1 MKMSKEKLESCFVKV
16 KLFAYC
22 KKLVGKEEIKLEL
35 GNQANVA
42 DLKKII
48 LKKYPQL
55 SSLMPSCIV
64 AVNHTVGNEST
75 MITHQDEVALFPP
88 VSGG

>member
-1 MKMSKEKLESCFVKV
+1 MSKEKLESCFVKV

-22 KKLVGKEEIKLEL
+22 KKLVGKDEIKIEL
-35 GNQANVA
+35 GNQTTVA
-42 DLKKII
+42 DVKKII
-48 LKKYPQL
+48 LKRYPQL
-55 SSLMPSCIV
+55 SSLMSPCII

-75 MITHQDEVALFPP
+75 LIKHQDEVALFPP

>member
-1 MKMSKEKLESCFVKV
+1 MSKEKLESCFVKV

-22 KKLVGKEEIKLEL
+22 KKLVGKNEIELEL
-35 GNQANVA
+35 GNQTTVA
-42 DLKKII
+42 DVKKII
-48 LKKYPQL
+48 LKMYPQL

-64 AVNHTVGNEST
+64 AVNHTVGNEFT
-75 MITHQDEVALFPP
+75 LITHQDEVALFPP